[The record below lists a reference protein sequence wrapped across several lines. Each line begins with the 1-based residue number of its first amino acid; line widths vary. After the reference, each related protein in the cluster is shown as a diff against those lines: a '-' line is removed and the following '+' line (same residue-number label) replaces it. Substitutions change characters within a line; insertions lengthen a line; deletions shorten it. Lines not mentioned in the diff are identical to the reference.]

1 VVGRA
6 NGTRGSNRRSQRLFA
21 RLIRGKRLWGRRY
34 VDHQRRHYRP
44 LTPAQERAAVMI
56 AVSLDD
62 SR

>member
-1 VVGRA
+1 M

-34 VDHQRRHYRP
+34 VDHQRRHYQP
-44 LTPAQERAAVMI
+44 LTPAQERTAVMI